1 MAEKNFP
8 AMTSLKL
15 LATRVAV
22 KLFGSIEGVA
32 ERLRWVRGHLAVKKL
47 FSNDLSKVF
56 SHKGGSQAF
65 WFSRR
70 SSREVKM
77 GPRSLGGQKAF
88 QQ

>member
-1 MAEKNFP
+1 
-8 AMTSLKL
+8 MTSLKL

-22 KLFGSIEGVA
+22 KLFCVSRWSNKKVNMGSRSLDGQ
-32 ERLRWVRGHLAVKKL
+32 KL
-47 FSNDLSKVF
+47 SSNDLSKAL
-56 SHKGGSQAF
+56 SHKSGSQAF
-65 WFSRR
+65 WINKR